1 MFFGVL
7 LTVIPVHA
15 DAEIADAFF
24 CFEDAFLMLFSLLF
38 L

>member
-1 MFFGVL
+1 MLFSVL
-7 LTVIPVHA
+7 LAVIPVHA
-15 DAEIADAFF
+15 DAEIADSFF

>member
-1 MFFGVL
+1 MLLGVL
-7 LTVIPVHA
+7 LPAIAIHA
-15 DAEIADAFF
+15 YAEIADSFF